1 MPKRKREEFLLWD
14 AIFPKLKEFDMEKK
28 KKTDSWYSKNT
39 MIETAPNECERFN
52 YEGRQDHVE
61 SSKRKKM
68 KKGNNDIFSMIK
80 TRKVGLR
87 PTKQQVITI
96 ETLFRGANHAYNLC
110 VKLVNDHNIKPHN
123 THLDRIVSCQK
134 KDKIKEEYREDNDEW
149 YFKDVP
155 SQVKSRA
162 VKQFLTAFH
171 QPNRNPKNAMKK
183 KDVTNVFGT
192 QAMYTEIP
200 DDKHIRFYPNYL
212 GKDGIETKSSLAKY
226 KVEREIKSQ
235 SKKPDEK
242 PKRYHFTADHD
253 CNIYRSPTKKYYALI
268 PISFTPK
275 VCDEERKK
283 MIVSIDPG
291 ARTFATL
298 YDPVNLE
305 VTEYCYD
312 DDFDKNVRKH
322 LHLADIYKKRMKKF
336 LKLCGCD
343 KREQLQASKN
353 KKKYDSLHYRML
365 TENERKRNKIHDMHH
380 KVAKE
385 LASTYGTIILGR
397 LNVKSCI
404 KGKTLSKQ
412 NKRKLVSLE
421 HYRFRQFL
429 QHKCMEYGT
438 DFIDQEESWTSKTC
452 SKCNTKNMKLKDSKT
467 FHCVDSACGYTVD
480 RDVNGAR
487 NIMRKFMGW
496 FPDKKKT

>member
-1 MPKRKREEFLLWD
+1 MPKRKRKDFLLWD
-14 AIFPKLKEFDMEKK
+14 AIFPKLNEFEMKK
-28 KKTDSWYSKNT
+28 KKTDSWFSKNT
-39 MIETAPNECERFN
+39 MIESEPNEYERFM
-52 YEGRQDHVE
+52 YEGRQKDRVE
-61 SSKRKKM
+61 MSKTKKI
-68 KKGNNDIFSMIK
+68 KNGKDKHIDKIIK

-87 PTKQQVITI
+87 PTKEQVVKM
-96 ETLFRGANHAYNLC
+96 ETFFRGANHAYNMC
-110 VKLVNDHNIKPHN
+110 VKLVNDHNIKPN
-123 THLDRIVSCQK
+123 LGDLAKIVSCQK
-134 KDKIKEEYREDNDEW
+134 EEKIKPEYRYENDEW
-149 YFKDVP
+149 FFTDVP
-155 SQVKSRA
+155 TAIKSKA
-162 VKQFLTAFH
+162 VKQFLTAYH
-171 QPNRNPKNAMKK
+171 HPKRKTQLKK
-183 KDVTNVFGT
+183 KEVSNVFGT
-192 QAMYTEIP
+192 DAMYTVIP

-212 GKDGIETKSSLAKY
+212 GKDGIESKSSLANY
-226 KVEREIKSQ
+226 KVKREMRSRR
-235 SKKPDEK
+235 KKPDENN
-242 PKRYHFTADHD
+242 KRYHFTAGHD
-253 CNIYRSPTKKYYALI
+253 CKIFRSHRNKLYALI
-268 PISFTPK
+268 PISFTPT

-298 YDPVNLE
+298 YDPVNFE
-305 VTEYCYD
+305 VTEYCCG

-322 LHLADIYKKRMKKF
+322 LHRADIYKKRMKKF

-480 RDVNGAR
+480 RDVNGAK
-487 NIMRKFMGW
+487 NILRKFMGW

>member
-1 MPKRKREEFLLWD
+1 MPKRKREEFFLWD
-14 AIFPKLKEFDMEKK
+14 AIFPKLKEFEMEKK
-28 KKTDSWYSKNT
+28 KKTDSWFSKKI
-39 MIETAPNECERFN
+39 MIEGAPNKYERFN

-61 SSKRKKM
+61 MSNTKKM

-87 PTKQQVITI
+87 PTKQQVITM
-96 ETLFRGANHAYNLC
+96 ETFFRGANHAYNLC
-110 VKLVNDHNIKPHN
+110 VKLVNDHNIKPN
-123 THLDRIVSCQK
+123 MIDLNKIVSCQK
-134 KDKIKEEYREDNDEW
+134 EEKIKTEYREDNDEW

-155 SQVKSRA
+155 ATIKCRA

-171 QPNRNPKNAMKK
+171 HPKRKQPLKK

-200 DDKHIRFYPNYL
+200 DDKHLRFYPNYL
-212 GKDGIETKSSLAKY
+212 GKEGIETKSSLSNY
-226 KVEREIKSQ
+226 KVEREIKSR
-235 SKKPDEK
+235 SKTPDEK
-242 PKRYHFTADHD
+242 PKRHHFTADHD
-253 CNIYRSPTKKYYALI
+253 CQIYRSPRNKLYAII
-268 PISFTPK
+268 PISFTPE

-291 ARTFATL
+291 SRTFATL
-298 YDPVNLE
+298 YDPVNFE
-305 VTEYCYD
+305 VTEYCCG

-336 LKLCGCD
+336 LKQCGCD
-343 KREQLQASKN
+343 KREQLQASRN

-365 TENERKRNKIHDMHH
+365 MENERKRSKIHDMHH

-385 LASTYGTIILGR
+385 VASKYGTVILGR
-397 LNVKSCI
+397 LNVNSCI
-404 KGKTLSKQ
+404 KGKTLSTQ
-412 NKRKLVSLE
+412 TKRKLVSLE

-429 QHKCMEYGT
+429 LHKCVEFGT
-438 DFIDQEESWTSKTC
+438 TFIDQEESWTSKTC

-467 FHCVDSACGYTVD
+467 FHCVDSACFYTVD
-480 RDVNGAR
+480 RDVNGAK
-487 NIMRKFMGW
+487 NILRKFMGW
-496 FPDKKKT
+496 FPERKST